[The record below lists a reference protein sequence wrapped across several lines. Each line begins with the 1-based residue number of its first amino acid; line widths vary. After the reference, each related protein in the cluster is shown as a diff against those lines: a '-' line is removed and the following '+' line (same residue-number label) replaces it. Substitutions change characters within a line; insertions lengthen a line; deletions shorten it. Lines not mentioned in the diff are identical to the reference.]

1 MKDYSF
7 YLEPGTFSKEFASEV
22 RADETLD
29 YVLYACSDEIS
40 EYSEYSEYAEYIGC
54 FL

>member
-7 YLEPGTFSKEFASEV
+7 YLEPGNYSNEFASKV
-22 RADETLD
+22 RNDETLD
-29 YVLYACSDEIS
+29 YVLYACSDEIG

-54 FL
+54 YL